1 MTYTG
6 YQLLWFFLIYSF
18 MGWCGEVAVSVI
30 KQHKFVNRG
39 FVTGPLC
46 PIYGMG
52 AFAFAI
58 FLPDLKNDW
67 IFLFLGSMILASF
80 IEYITGKCLTA
91 ITGKM
96 WWDYSRYHY
105 NLNGIIS
112 LPTSLLW
119 GACGVFAI
127 KMGNGLLIHLI
138 HLLPKPIG
146 WICVWTL
153 LGILTADY
161 LGSFTAILGLRRN
174 AQIDNI
180 KEGLSKTSRLLE
192 NALTRQIQRRMLK
205 AFPEVR
211 EKDASVFGSKCGIYK
226 LFLIFLISSFLGDI
240 VETIFMLATTGKLVC
255 RSSVVYGQF
264 SIVWGLACVLA
275 TIFLYQFREKSDRYV
290 FLWGTVLGGA
300 YEYVCSVFTEV
311 VFGAVFWNY
320 SKLPFNLGGRI
331 NLLFCFF
338 WGIASVAW
346 IKGVYPRL
354 SDLIDRIPKKAGHI
368 CAWLL
373 AVFMIMNM
381 VISSAAVIR
390 YTERNCEPTATVTDN
405 KMAQLVDERF
415 PDERMVKRYPYMR
428 FRR

>member
-18 MGWCGEVAVSVI
+18 VGWCGEVAVSVI

-80 IEYITGKCLTA
+80 
-91 ITGKM
+91 
-96 WWDYSRYHY
+96 
-105 NLNGIIS
+105 
-112 LPTSLLW
+112 
-119 GACGVFAI
+119 
-127 KMGNGLLIHLI
+127 
-138 HLLPKPIG
+138 
-146 WICVWTL
+146 
-153 LGILTADY
+153 
-161 LGSFTAILGLRRN
+161 
-174 AQIDNI
+174 
-180 KEGLSKTSRLLE
+180 
-192 NALTRQIQRRMLK
+192 
-205 AFPEVR
+205 
-211 EKDASVFGSKCGIYK
+211 
-226 LFLIFLISSFLGDI
+226 LGDI

-290 FLWGTVLGGA
+290 FLWGTILGGA

-311 VFGAVFWNY
+311 VFGAVF
-320 SKLPFNLGGRI
+320 
-331 NLLFCFF
+331 
-338 WGIASVAW
+338 
-346 IKGVYPRL
+346 
-354 SDLIDRIPKKAGHI
+354 
-368 CAWLL
+368 
-373 AVFMIMNM
+373 MIINM

-390 YTERNCEPTATVTDN
+390 YTARNCEPTAANTDS
-405 KMAQLVDERF
+405 KIAQLIDERF